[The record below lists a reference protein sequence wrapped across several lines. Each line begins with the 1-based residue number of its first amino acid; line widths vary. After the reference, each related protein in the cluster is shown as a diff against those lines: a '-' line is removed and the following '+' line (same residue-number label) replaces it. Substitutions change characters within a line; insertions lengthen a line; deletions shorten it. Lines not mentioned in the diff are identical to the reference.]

1 VCGGKQRFERCRNWS
16 SRRRVERGEIL
27 GAWFMRA
34 VFCIVIRFASRS
46 RLRLHQ
52 GARTQAQAIPAQ
64 STFQGCLD
72 RLAIANPCYERGV
85 AYINAT
91 AATLLHRLTRLIPLK
106 PEVRSIVVSTSAF
119 ESEGHWFEPTLES
132 VGVLASLVF
141 VSPFLPIWAKKNGP

>member
-1 VCGGKQRFERCRNWS
+1 MRHHVHSRGWQSPVDLDSPGKLTGSCLSARPLQPGGIHSHVSKCRLWA
-16 SRRRVERGEIL
+16 G
-27 GAWFMRA
+27 GAH
-34 VFCIVIRFASRS
+34 SGNS
-46 RLRLHQ
+46 
-52 GARTQAQAIPAQ
+52 Q
-64 STFQGCLD
+64 STFQRRLD
-72 RLAIANPCYERGV
+72 RLKIAKPCYERGV

-91 AATLLHRLTRLIPLK
+91 ATTLIHRLTRLIPLK